1 MGIWGII
8 LIVVLVMSGVM
19 IGFGLYF
26 YVAGPKK
33 INYVFG
39 YRTPM
44 SMKNLDTWKFG
55 NIYAGRC
62 MWITGAVLLIGS
74 LITLFIIMNSD
85 TTTIRN
91 VGIAIIIA
99 HAVMIFGTII
109 STEIALRKNFDHQ
122 GNRKG

>member
-1 MGIWGII
+1 
-8 LIVVLVMSGVM
+8 M

-62 MWITGAVLLIGS
+62 MWITGVVLFVGSMAALFAV
-74 LITLFIIMNSD
+74 MNSSD
-85 TTTIRN
+85 TTIRTA
-91 VGIAIIIA
+91 GIVIIIA
-99 HAVMIFGTII
+99 HAVMIFGSVI
-109 STEIALRKNFDHQ
+109 STEIALRKNFDPS
-122 GNRKG
+122 GNRR

>member
-1 MGIWGII
+1 MGPWGII
-8 LIVVLVMSGVM
+8 LIVVCVMSATM

-62 MWITGAVLLIGS
+62 MWITGVVLFVGSMAALFAV
-74 LITLFIIMNSD
+74 MNSSD
-85 TTTIRN
+85 TTIRTA
-91 VGIAIIIA
+91 GIVIIIA
-99 HAVMIFGTII
+99 HAVMIFGSVI
-109 STEIALRKNFDHQ
+109 STEIALRKNFDPS
-122 GNRKG
+122 GNRR